1 MISVAVRAVWAGLF
15 TACCLRDRP
24 WSGLPLGIGEYLGLL
39 RARYRAGVAYHALRR
54 RVADRRQPAET
65 WGPENVLDVPPRR
78 ALWKVILRRDTPGE

>member
-1 MISVAVRAVWAGLF
+1 VLP
-15 TACCLRDRP
+15 RDRP

-54 RVADRRQPAET
+54 RVADRRQPAEK